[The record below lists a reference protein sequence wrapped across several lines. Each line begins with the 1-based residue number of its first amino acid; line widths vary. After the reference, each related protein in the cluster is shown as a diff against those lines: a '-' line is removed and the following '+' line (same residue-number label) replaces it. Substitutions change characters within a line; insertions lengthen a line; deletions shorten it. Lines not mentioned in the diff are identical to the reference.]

1 MESVPSFNELSNSKF
16 YNISCSNCYVNIN
29 NKRNGKNYSW
39 SLIFLILLLNISL
52 SFDYFPRIIETNN
65 ETIVIP
71 LFTNQSDKKFKIIID
86 GNEFH
91 VDVKR
96 CIITYFTYNFSD
108 FKLNESKKIII
119 NDQVVLVRFV
129 ENPRDYYDEL
139 FEYAYCSASINEILK
154 KTDAIDE
161 IIKNFQTQNN
171 ASNFFNNYLHCLT
184 CLVYIAIL
192 LIIIIVIY
200 IFKEKLVL

>member
-1 MESVPSFNELSNSKF
+1 MEGIKSFNKLSNSKF
-16 YNISCSNCYVNIN
+16 YNSIYSNRYDNIN
-29 NKRNGKNYSW
+29 TKRYCKNYSW
-39 SLIFLILLLNISL
+39 CLIFLIFLLNISF
-52 SFDYFPRIIETNN
+52 SFDYFPKIIETNN

-86 GNEFH
+86 GNEFY

-129 ENPRDYYDEL
+129 ENPKDYYDEL
-139 FEYAYCSASINEILK
+139 FENVYCSANINEIIK
-154 KTDAIDE
+154 KIE
-161 IIKNFQTQNN
+161 IKKENRKEFNIQNDIL
-171 ASNFFNNYLHCLT
+171 NFFNNYQYLIYIP
-184 CLVYIAIL
+184 LVL
-192 LIIIIVIY
+192 IIIVIIY
-200 IFKEKLVL
+200 ILKEKLIL